1 MAEVKPKASRPA
13 KAVSVSVD
21 WDAIENDYRAGI
33 KTLRQ
38 IAEEQGITHG
48 AINKR
53 AKRDGW
59 ERDLSAKIK
68 AKAAALVSKDAVS
81 KEVSSAAV
89 VTERAVVEANA
100 ELQARIIREH
110 RTDVTRYRALCKGLL
125 SQLEAETGEPDLFD
139 QIGELL
145 AAPDDKGQDKLNEAY
160 RKAISLPSRIDGA
173 KKLAETLKTLIGL
186 ERQAFG
192 LSDSPDGGK
201 PPATPEEVADAVI
214 SKTLDFDAIRARARR
229 AASE

>member
-1 MAEVKPKASRPA
+1 VSTKTKKPA

-81 KEVSSAAV
+81 KEVSSAAL

-100 ELQARIIREH
+100 ELQAGIIRAH
-110 RTDVTRYRALCKGLL
+110 RTDITRYRALCQTMLG
-125 SQLEAETGEPDLFD
+125 QLEAESDTPELFE
-139 QIGELL
+139 QIGVLL
-145 AAPDDKGQDKLNEAY
+145 SAPDDNGQDKLNEAY
-160 RKAISLPSRIDGA
+160 RKAISLPSRIDGV
-173 KKLAETLKTLIGL
+173 KKLAEALKTLIGL

-192 LSDSPDGGK
+192 IDDRAGVDDK
-201 PPATPEEVADAVI
+201 P
-214 SKTLDFDAIRARARR
+214 
-229 AASE
+229 ASVSITF

>member
-1 MAEVKPKASRPA
+1 MAA
-13 KAVSVSVD
+13 KRKID
-21 WDAIENDYRAGI
+21 WESIEPDWRAGI
-33 KTLRQ
+33 KSVLQ
-38 IAEEQGITHG
+38 IAADYEERTLVSVSHT
-48 AINKR
+48 AINRHFKEL
-53 AKRDGW
+53 GVP
-59 ERDLSAKIK
+59 RDLSAKVK
-68 AKAAALVSKDAVS
+68 AKADAIVSASMVSANVSTETMPSDTAIINASAEAVAAIRITHRKDI
-81 KEVSSAAV
+81 
-89 VTERAVVEANA
+89 
-100 ELQARIIREH
+100 Q
-110 RTDVTRYRALCKGLL
+110 RYRTLCQALLA
-125 SQLEAETGEPDLFD
+125 QLEAETGEPDLFD

>member
-1 MAEVKPKASRPA
+1 MADVKPKTDRPA

-21 WDAIENDYRAGI
+21 WDAIENDYRAGV

-81 KEVSSAAV
+81 KEVSSAAL

-100 ELQARIIREH
+100 ALQAGIIRAH
-110 RTDVTRYRALCKGLL
+110 RTDITRYRALCQTMLG
-125 SQLEAETGEPDLFD
+125 QLEAESDTLELFK
-139 QIGELL
+139 QIGVLL
-145 AAPDDKGQDKLNEAY
+145 ADPDEKGGDKLSEAY
-160 RKAISLPSRIDGA
+160 HKAISLPSRIDGV
-173 KKLAETLKTLIGL
+173 KKLAEALKVLIGL

-192 LSDSPDGGK
+192 IDDRAGVDDK
-201 PPATPEEVADAVI
+201 P
-214 SKTLDFDAIRARARR
+214 
-229 AASE
+229 ASVSITF

>member
-1 MAEVKPKASRPA
+1 MKPKANKPT

-21 WDAIENDYRAGI
+21 WDAIENDYRAGV

-81 KEVSSAAV
+81 KEVSSAAL

-100 ELQARIIREH
+100 ELQAGIIRAH
-110 RTDVTRYRALCKGLL
+110 RTDITRYRALCQTMLG
-125 SQLEAETGEPDLFD
+125 QLEAESDTPELFA

-145 AAPDDKGQDKLNEAY
+145 AAPNDKGIDKLNEAY
-160 RKAISLPSRIDGA
+160 FKAISLPSRIDGV
-173 KKLAETLKTLIGL
+173 KKLAEALKTLIGL

-201 PPATPEEVADAVI
+201 PPATAEEVADAVI
-214 SKTLDFDAIRARARR
+214 SKTLDFEAIRARARR

>member
-1 MAEVKPKASRPA
+1 M
-13 KAVSVSVD
+13 D

-68 AKAAALVSKDAVS
+68 AKAAALVSRDAVS
-81 KEVSSAAV
+81 KEVSSAAL

-100 ELQARIIREH
+100 ELQAGIIRAH
-110 RTDVTRYRALCKGLL
+110 RTDITRYRALCQTMLG
-125 SQLEAETGEPDLFD
+125 QLEAESDTPELFK
-139 QIGELL
+139 QIGVLL
-145 AAPDDKGQDKLNEAY
+145 ADPDEKGVDKLSEAY
-160 RKAISLPSRIDGA
+160 HKAISLPSRIDGV
-173 KKLAETLKTLIGL
+173 KKLAEALKVLIGL

-192 LSDSPDGGK
+192 IDDRAGVDDK
-201 PPATPEEVADAVI
+201 P
-214 SKTLDFDAIRARARR
+214 
-229 AASE
+229 ASVSITF

>member
-1 MAEVKPKASRPA
+1 MTKKADKPA

-33 KTLRQ
+33 KALRQ

-81 KEVSSAAV
+81 KEVSSAAL

-100 ELQARIIREH
+100 ELQAGIIRAH
-110 RTDVTRYRALCKGLL
+110 RTDITRYRALCQTMLG
-125 SQLEAETGEPDLFD
+125 QLEAESDTPELFA
-139 QIGELL
+139 QIGVLL
-145 AAPDDKGQDKLNEAY
+145 SAPDEKGIDKLNEAY
-160 RKAISLPSRIDGA
+160 HKAISLPSRIDGV
-173 KKLAETLKTLIGL
+173 KKLAEALKTLIGL

-201 PPATPEEVADAVI
+201 PPATAEEVADAVI
-214 SKTLDFDAIRARARR
+214 SKTLDFEAVRARARK

>member
-1 MAEVKPKASRPA
+1 MVAEVKPKADKPA

-81 KEVSSAAV
+81 NSVSSAAL

-100 ELQARIIREH
+100 ELQAGIIRAH
-110 RTDVTRYRALCKGLL
+110 RTDITRYRALCQTMLG
-125 SQLEAETGEPDLFD
+125 QLEAESDTPELFRD
-139 QIGELL
+139 IGIML
-145 AAPDDKGQDKLNEAY
+145 AAPDDKGNDKLNEAY
-160 RKAISLPSRIDGA
+160 FKAISLPSRIDGV
-173 KKLAETLKTLIGL
+173 KKLAEALKTLIGL

-192 LSDSPDGGK
+192 IDDRAGVDDK
-201 PPATPEEVADAVI
+201 P
-214 SKTLDFDAIRARARR
+214 
-229 AASE
+229 ASVSITF